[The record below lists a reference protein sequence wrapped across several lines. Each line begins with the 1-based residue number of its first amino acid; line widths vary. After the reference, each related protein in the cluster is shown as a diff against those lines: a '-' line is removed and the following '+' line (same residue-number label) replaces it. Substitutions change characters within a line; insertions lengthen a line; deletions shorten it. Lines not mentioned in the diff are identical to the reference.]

1 MTFRGRADLIVR
13 VALKILCCSAL
24 SLALAAPAAAQA
36 VELPLPSPEVAPT
49 SGREVDFSADNV
61 IYDSAADVIVAEG
74 RVRMASDGNYLAA
87 DRVTWTRKTGEVVAE
102 SNVVV
107 VNPQGDKLVGDRVTL
122 TDDLRDGTID
132 KLLVV
137 LESGGRIAAARATRR
152 DGVTILDNAVY
163 SPCPVTNAQGCPRNP
178 SWKITAARVIQDP
191 DTKRIRFQGGRL
203 SLFGITVPL
212 LPIFS
217 IGGGGDGMTGALV
230 PDIAFSS
237 SNGLELAL
245 PYYFRLAPNR
255 DLTVTPHLYSKT
267 APAIEGK
274 FRQLT
279 TLGAYQIGGFLTY
292 SRVEDPDP
300 TDPTPTERNDI
311 RAYLEGNGKFQFDP
325 YWSLTGS
332 LRVASDKT
340 VLRRYDLS
348 RDDVLRNFLEAER
361 IDTDSYVSIAGWAFQ
376 GLRVDD
382 EQRQIPIAIPAVD
395 ARFLLDDPWLGG
407 RFELQGNSLSV
418 VRLEGQ
424 DTQRAFA
431 SARWDRTRFT
441 RFGQEIMLTA
451 FGRGDIYHTGNS
463 EETSIESYAGEDGW
477 HFRGIGALA
486 ADVKWPFIGPAF
498 GGTQRLTPRVQLVLT
513 PPTPNLDIPNED
525 SRSVD
530 LEDSNLFALN
540 RFPGYD
546 RWEDGS
552 RITYGLEWTLDR
564 PNVSISTVIGQ
575 SYRLTRA
582 PSIFPDGTGLTDR
595 FSDIVG
601 RSRVRFGSFVDLT
614 HRFRFDKDNLAPRRN
629 EVDLTVGTYE
639 TYAQI
644 GYLHLDRDIDSSF
657 EDLRDKEELRV
668 AGRVKFARYWSLFGS
683 TVIDLTS
690 KAEDPLSLA
699 DGYEPV
705 RHRLGIAYEDECL
718 ELGLSWKRDYERIGE
733 FRKGNTF
740 ALRLSLKGIGR

>member
-1 MTFRGRADLIVR
+1 MDFPGRADLNVR

-24 SLALAAPAAAQA
+24 SLPLAAPAAAQA
-36 VELPLPSPEVAPT
+36 VEQPAPLPEGPPPAA
-49 SGREVDFSADNV
+49 REVDFSADRV
-61 IYDSAADVIVAEG
+61 SYDSEADVIVADG

-87 DRVTWTRKTGEVVAE
+87 DRVTWTRRTGEVVAE

-107 VNPQGDKLVGDRVTL
+107 VNPQGDKLVGDRIVL

-132 KLLVV
+132 NLLVV
-137 LESGGRIAAARATRR
+137 LDSGGRIAAARATRG

-163 SPCPVTNAQGCPRNP
+163 SPCPVTSASGCPRNP
-178 SWKITAARVIQDP
+178 SWKITAARVVQDQQ
-191 DTKRIRFQGGRL
+191 TGRIRFQGGRL
-203 SLFGITVPL
+203 SLFGVAVPL

-217 IGGGGDGMTGALV
+217 IGGGGEGVTGALV

-255 DLTVTPHLYSKT
+255 DLTVTPHVYSKT

-274 FRQLT
+274 YRQLT
-279 TLGAYQIGGFLTY
+279 SLGAYQLGAFLTY

-300 TDPTPTERNDI
+300 TDPTPTDRRDI
-311 RAYLEGNGKFQFDP
+311 RAYVEGNGKFQLDP

-361 IDTDSYVSIAGWAFQ
+361 IDFDSYISISGWAFQ

-382 EQRQIPIAIPAVD
+382 EQRQIPVALPAVD

-407 RFELQGNSLSV
+407 RFELQANSLSV
-418 VRLEGQ
+418 IRLDGQ

-431 SARWDRTRFT
+431 SGRWDLSRFT
-441 RFGQEIMLTA
+441 RFGQEVMLTA
-451 FGRGDIYHTGNS
+451 FGRGDVYHTSNS
-463 EETSIESYAGEDGW
+463 EDTLTPAYAGEDGW

-498 GGTQRLTPRVQLVLT
+498 GGTQRLTPRFQLVLT
-513 PPTPNLDIPNED
+513 PRTPNLDIPNED
-525 SRSVD
+525 ARSVD

-552 RITYGLEWTLDR
+552 RITYGVEWMLDR
-564 PNVSISTVIGQ
+564 RNVSIATVIGQ
-575 SYRLTRA
+575 SYRLTRE

-601 RSRVRFGSFVDLT
+601 RTRVRFGSFVDLT
-614 HRFRFDKDNLAPRRN
+614 HRFRVDKDNLAPRRN
-629 EVDLTVGTYE
+629 ELDLTVGTYE

-657 EDLRDKEELRV
+657 EDLRDKEELRL

-690 KAEDPLSLA
+690 EAEDPLSLA
-699 DGYEPV
+699 DGFEPV

-740 ALRLSLKGIGR
+740 ALRLSLKGLGR